1 MLIVPF
7 EVSAGS
13 SRLLGNCSARASST
27 HPLHRPRAV
36 GCKMVS
42 HEVVDEIYERLLED
56 EETKDV
62 EIEFC
67 NGTLF
72 AHGLILGVN
81 SEPIRMILR
90 QGINSAPVDK
100 KRLSWREYTVEVGR
114 FLLRLLYTGT
124 VNESDWE
131 ASCSPEEACRN
142 ESTSETPL
150 HLLLGALAIVKVY
163 DVKHLIFA
171 LTEALKLRL
180 NDENF
185 NQICSLAIAHD
196 VTSLRLECINY
207 AKKPCQRKLRDGT
220 RVKATRLITVDCAMV
235 QVGTMGTVNALNRIN
250 WDNRFITRADL
261 VQDAI
266 EAVSAP
272 GANRI
277 EEMFQAQEFSPE
289 VMTELSS
296 CWALRSEKA
305 AKRRR
310 TL

>member
-1 MLIVPF
+1 LAQ
-7 EVSAGS
+7 AGS
-13 SRLLGNCSARASST
+13 CRVLGKLFSTRASST
-27 HPLHRPRAV
+27 HPLHRPRPR
-36 GCKMVS
+36 GSEMVS
-42 HEVVDEIYERLLED
+42 HDVVDEIYERLLED

-67 NGTLF
+67 DGSLF
-72 AHGLILGVN
+72 AHSLILSVN
-81 SEPIRMILR
+81 SDSIRGILR
-90 QGINSAPVDK
+90 QGINSAPADK
-100 KRLSWREYTVEVGR
+100 KRLSWREYSVEVGR

-131 ASCSPEEACRN
+131 GSSSPEDSCRS
-142 ESTSETPL
+142 ESTAETPL
-150 HLLLGALAIVKVY
+150 NLLLGALAIVKVY
-163 DVKHLIFA
+163 DVKHLLFA
-171 LTEALKLRL
+171 LTEALQKRL

-185 NQICSLAIAHD
+185 NQIFSLAIAHD
-196 VTSLRLECINY
+196 VTSLRVECINY
-207 AKKPCQRKLRDGT
+207 AKKPSQPKLRDGT

-261 VQDAI
+261 VQNEI

-272 GANRI
+272 GTINRI
-277 EEMFQAQEFSPE
+277 EEMFQAHEFSPE

-296 CWALRSEKA
+296 CWALRSSGEKA